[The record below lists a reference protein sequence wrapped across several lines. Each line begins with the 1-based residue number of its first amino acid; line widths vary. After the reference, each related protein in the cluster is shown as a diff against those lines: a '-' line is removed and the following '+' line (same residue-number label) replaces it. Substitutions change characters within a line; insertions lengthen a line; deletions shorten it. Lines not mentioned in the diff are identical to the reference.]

1 MRIRSMVFG
10 ILIIILAINGA
21 CGKTSE
27 QSITFLPEVYAV
39 TKVSLPE
46 DLPKEICVFS
56 EWTREGEWT
65 KLEETDSENA
75 SVYANRDDRENI
87 YIQWGDEFAKI
98 NWENFRQMELDIKL
112 CETDLD
118 SDGKAELIAVL
129 MPKGSS
135 NWGIEELHVIERQ
148 EEDSW
153 TDWSF
158 PVKTFADWVILNSK
172 IEQNDTVVFR
182 EDRIKIAEQFLPGEM
197 KLDSDL
203 RIITFKI
210 VDNMIVIETVL
221 ETMKNISVAI
231 LEVKVSYDKNRFS
244 GIAYELK
251 SFE

>member
-1 MRIRSMVFG
+1 MQIRSMVFS

-27 QSITFLPEVYAV
+27 QSITFLPEVYVV

-46 DLPKEICVFS
+46 NVPKEICDFS

-87 YIQWGDEFAKI
+87 YVQWGDEFAKI

-112 CETDLD
+112 YETDLD
-118 SDGKAELIAVL
+118 FDEKDELIAVL

-135 NWGIEELHVIERQ
+135 NWGIEELHVIEQQ
-148 EEDSW
+148 EDDSW
-153 TDWSF
+153 NDWSF
-158 PVKTFADWVILNSK
+158 PMNTFADWVILNSQ
-172 IEQNDTVVFR
+172 IEQNDTVIFQ
-182 EDRIKIAEQFLPGEM
+182 EDRIKIAGQLLSGEM
-197 KLDSDL
+197 NLDSDL
-203 RIITFKI
+203 RIITFRI
-210 VDNMIVIETVL
+210 VDNMVVIETVL

-231 LEVKVSYDKNRFS
+231 LEVKVSYAENRFS
-244 GIAYELK
+244 VIAYELK
-251 SFE
+251 NFE